1 METTK
6 KGMIKLIA
14 YYKNLDGKHFNM
26 DYYLN
31 SHLPMLKRLAGEALK
46 HIAIDKGIAGGEPNS
61 KPFYLLVA
69 HLYFDSID
77 SFQQTL
83 APHFAEI
90 MSDVPN
96 YTDIE
101 PVFQI
106 SEVVQ

>member
-1 METTK
+1 
-6 KGMIKLIA
+6 MIKLIA
-14 YYKNLDGKHFNM
+14 YYKNLEDKKFNL

-31 SHLPMLKRLAGEALK
+31 SHLPMIERLSGDGLKK
-46 HIAIDKGIAGGEPNS
+46 ISIDKGLAGGQPGT

-69 HLYFDSID
+69 HLYFENMDT
-77 SFQQTL
+77 FQSSL
-83 APHFAEI
+83 VPHFPEI

-106 SEVVQ
+106 SEVVR